1 MVDFIPIDYKRRRV
15 GGSKVFEISA
25 LFLIII
31 MFFLDI
37 FLYFNLYREKQRV
50 ADKLELASARLE
62 IVDRRLD
69 ALDFQKRVSFK
80 VNWALIMEKLKEII
94 PQNLVIESFS
104 VKEDNSFE
112 LKGYLTESDE
122 FLLFIDKISS
132 FEYFQKVI
140 IEHSLES
147 REAKMN
153 LIEFKIRGEIIQVGR

>member
-15 GGSKVFEISA
+15 GGPKVFEISA

-31 MFFLDI
+31 IFFLDI